1 MWFTALKLI
10 LQIAGA
16 VTQYMER
23 KQLLDAG
30 EASAIARNLKESQ
43 RKLSLALEA
52 RRNVTHDADDIKND
66 PNNRG

>member
-1 MWFTALKLI
+1 MWFTALKLV
-10 LQIAGA
+10 LEIAAA
-16 VTQYMER
+16 VTSYMER

-30 EASAIARNLKESQ
+30 EASAIANNLKDSQ

-52 RRNVTHDADDIKND
+52 RRNVKHDSDDVKND